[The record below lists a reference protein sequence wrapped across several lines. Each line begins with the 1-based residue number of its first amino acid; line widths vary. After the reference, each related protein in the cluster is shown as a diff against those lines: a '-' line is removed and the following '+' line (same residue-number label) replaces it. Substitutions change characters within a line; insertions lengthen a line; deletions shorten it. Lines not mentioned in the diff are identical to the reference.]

1 MPRIKRRQF
10 LQFAGSALASIGLS
24 EFDLL
29 QQGDRYGKVL
39 AQSTPRKLALLVGI
53 NEYPESK
60 RFQNLQGCLTDVE
73 LQRQLLIYRFG
84 FNPDDI
90 KIVTDKEATRE
101 GILTVFDEH
110 LIKQAKS
117 GDVVV
122 FHFSG
127 HGSRVADPDGISS
140 DGLNSTF
147 VPANDSPL
155 AEQGIVNDIMGHT
168 LFMLM
173 YALKQKTENVT
184 AVLDSC
190 HSGGGTRGNIRV
202 RSAEGGK
209 NLSASP
215 TELEYQQQLIKRL
228 NVSPKDLA
236 EARKLGVATG
246 VVLASA
252 RPKDAA
258 ADYEFS
264 GFHAGAFTYL
274 LTQYLWQQATNVENV
289 MNRVKNNIKLLSNQ
303 VPLYEV
309 KPNSPNDK
317 KPIYFVEK
325 QVPPA
330 EAVITQLNG
339 NEATLWL
346 GGIGRDSIDA
356 FGQGATFVTLSGGG
370 RGAATT
376 EVEMKSRDGLFG
388 KAIVK
393 GSAQPGALLQEFAR
407 AIPSD
412 WKLQIG
418 LDPSLSAEA
427 TSAKDSLE
435 KLGRLEAVPSQPG
448 NKPYAK
454 EVHYLLSRVTPAYRQ
469 ELQRQQGT
477 EIPPEGS
484 ICLFSPALE
493 LIPDS
498 FGEPGETVVKAIARL
513 GPKLKSLLAA
523 RVIKMTLNAESSRL
537 NLEVKMNLVGG
548 QSLVAQAFTPRGCE
562 EPTSCPPYGSRG
574 DSAQLRVGSSLQ
586 FQVINREKTPL
597 YLGLVLIDSA
607 EGLVVLFPN
616 NYQKLSDEELD
627 QATRIEPNQPRLI
640 PDPNKDDFILTIEK
654 AGVGEVLVIASQKPL
669 TNALLR
675 LQSLAKSRNKERGA
689 IDTRG
694 EEALNVTDDLVKD
707 MSRGTS
713 LIGVRSVSASQIAA
727 LSITFETV

>member
-1 MPRIKRRQF
+1 
-10 LQFAGSALASIGLS
+10 
-24 EFDLL
+24 
-29 QQGDRYGKVL
+29 
-39 AQSTPRKLALLVGI
+39 
-53 NEYPESK
+53 
-60 RFQNLQGCLTDVE
+60 
-73 LQRQLLIYRFG
+73 
-84 FNPDDI
+84 
-90 KIVTDKEATRE
+90 
-101 GILTVFDEH
+101 
-110 LIKQAKS
+110 
-117 GDVVV
+117 
-122 FHFSG
+122 
-127 HGSRVADPDGISS
+127 
-140 DGLNSTF
+140 
-147 VPANDSPL
+147 
-155 AEQGIVNDIMGHT
+155 
-168 LFMLM
+168 
-173 YALKQKTENVT
+173 
-184 AVLDSC
+184 
-190 HSGGGTRGNIRV
+190 V

-346 GGIGRDSIDA
+346 GGIGRDSMDA

-393 GSAQPGALLQEFAR
+393 GSAQPGTLLQEFAR
-407 AIPSD
+407 AIPRD

-427 TSAKDSLE
+427 TSAKESLE
-435 KLGRLEAVPSQPG
+435 KLGRIEAVPSQPG

-498 FGEPGETVVKAIARL
+498 FGEPGETAVKAIARL

-586 FQVINREKTPL
+586 FQVINREKRPL

-675 LQSLAKSRNKERGA
+675 LQSLAKNRKQERGV

-707 MSRGTS
+707 MSRGTP
-713 LIGVRSVSASQIAA
+713 LIGVRLVSASQIAA

>member
-1 MPRIKRRQF
+1 M
-10 LQFAGSALASIGLS
+10 
-24 EFDLL
+24 
-29 QQGDRYGKVL
+29 
-39 AQSTPRKLALLVGI
+39 
-53 NEYPESK
+53 
-60 RFQNLQGCLTDVE
+60 
-73 LQRQLLIYRFG
+73 
-84 FNPDDI
+84 
-90 KIVTDKEATRE
+90 
-101 GILTVFDEH
+101 
-110 LIKQAKS
+110 
-117 GDVVV
+117 
-122 FHFSG
+122 
-127 HGSRVADPDGISS
+127 
-140 DGLNSTF
+140 
-147 VPANDSPL
+147 
-155 AEQGIVNDIMGHT
+155 
-168 LFMLM
+168 
-173 YALKQKTENVT
+173 
-184 AVLDSC
+184 
-190 HSGGGTRGNIRV
+190 
-202 RSAEGGK
+202 
-209 NLSASP
+209 
-215 TELEYQQQLIKRL
+215 
-228 NVSPKDLA
+228 
-236 EARKLGVATG
+236 
-246 VVLASA
+246 
-252 RPKDAA
+252 
-258 ADYEFS
+258 
-264 GFHAGAFTYL
+264 
-274 LTQYLWQQATNVENV
+274 
-289 MNRVKNNIKLLSNQ
+289 
-303 VPLYEV
+303 
-309 KPNSPNDK
+309 
-317 KPIYFVEK
+317 
-325 QVPPA
+325 
-330 EAVITQLNG
+330 
-339 NEATLWL
+339 
-346 GGIGRDSIDA
+346 DA

-393 GSAQPGALLQEFAR
+393 GSAQPGTLLQEFAR
-407 AIPSD
+407 AIPKD

-427 TSAKDSLE
+427 TSAKESL
-435 KLGRLEAVPSQPG
+435 KNLGRIEAVPSQPG
-448 NKPYAK
+448 SKPYAK

-498 FGEPGETVVKAIARL
+498 FGEPGETAVKAIARL

-694 EEALNVTDDLVKD
+694 EEALDVTDDLVKD
-707 MSRGTS
+707 MSRGTP
-713 LIGVRSVSASQIAA
+713 LIEVRSVSASQIAA
-727 LSITFETV
+727 LSITFEVV